1 MKKNNIKNN
10 DEQVTDLKGTIV
22 GFVEQDPI
30 EKTQEE
36 EIQNFKLK
44 KENERELAKLS
55 EEEQKAK
62 RERYKE
68 EEEKLEGI
76 KIELLKS
83 IKERIPKIEEKFK
96 LVIAKTKKGKVVEK
110 IQGKKQQKIKEKDDD
125 LELNQNSEEKE
136 RE

>member
-44 KENERELAKLS
+44 QESERELAKLS
-55 EEEQKAK
+55 EEEQKEK
-62 RERYKE
+62 RKKYKE
-68 EEEKLEGI
+68 EEEKLEGV
-76 KIELLKS
+76 KAELLKS

-96 LVIAKTKKGKVVEK
+96 LVIASAKKGKVVEK
-110 IQGKKQQKIKEKDDD
+110 IQGKTQQKLQQKEEN
-125 LELNQNSEEKE
+125 LEQSQNFDEKE